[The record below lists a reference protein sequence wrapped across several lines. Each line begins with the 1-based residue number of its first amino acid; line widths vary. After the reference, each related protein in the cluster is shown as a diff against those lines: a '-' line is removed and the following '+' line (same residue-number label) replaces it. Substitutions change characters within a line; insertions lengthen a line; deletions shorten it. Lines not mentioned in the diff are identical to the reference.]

1 MHHYWTRVMIDSFP
15 LMMICVCLCLCAVFG
30 FLFNEKCGFSAERL
44 QLSKRRDS
52 VESVAGMSVLLAA
65 ERVQTGSYIC
75 LDYIIGDTGISHGR
89 HYWAFRVQPDSYLIK
104 VGVASDS
111 KLTEWFHN
119 PRDSSSPR

>member
-1 MHHYWTRVMIDSFP
+1 MFS
-15 LMMICVCLCLCAVFG
+15 
-30 FLFNEKCGFSAERL
+30 FLFSEKCGFSTERL

-52 VESVAGMSVLLAA
+52 VESAAGMAFLLAA

-75 LDYIIGDTGISHGR
+75 IDYIVGDTGISQGR
-89 HYWAFRVQPDSYLIK
+89 HYWAFSVDPSSYMVK

-119 PRDSSSPR
+119 PRETSSPR